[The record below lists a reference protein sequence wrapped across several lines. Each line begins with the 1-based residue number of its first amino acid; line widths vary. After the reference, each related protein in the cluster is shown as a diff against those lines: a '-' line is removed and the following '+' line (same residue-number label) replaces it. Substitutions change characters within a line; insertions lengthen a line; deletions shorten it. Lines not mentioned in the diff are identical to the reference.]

1 MIEIFQAHFNT
12 KSYSGVFFQ
21 GEWDDR
27 MNDKENGD
35 NSEQGRGAKEAVKDF
50 FYGMAMQGMARY
62 ALKTRMYLEQLFM
75 LITLGDML
83 GIPILP
89 PYYSLK
95 LLPYAVPN
103 IKTWKR
109 TLFKERD
116 FTDAL
121 F

>member
-1 MIEIFQAHFNT
+1 LT
-12 KSYSGVFFQ
+12 KTVIAENPSNSFGDYH
-21 GEWDDR
+21 
-27 MNDKENGD
+27 MNDKKKSD
-35 NSEQGRGAKEAVKDF
+35 DSQDDRGAKGAVKDF

>member
-1 MIEIFQAHFNT
+1 MQPE
-12 KSYSGVFFQ
+12 
-21 GEWDDR
+21 
-27 MNDKENGD
+27 GD
-35 NSEQGRGAKEAVKDF
+35 GDASEKKRGAKEAVKDF

-62 ALKTRMYLEQLFM
+62 ALKTRMYLEHLFM

>member
-1 MIEIFQAHFNT
+1 MIKRAQAFFDE
-12 KSYSGVFFQ
+12 KSYSRVLFQ
-21 GEWDDR
+21 EDWDDH
-27 MNDKENGD
+27 MNDKED
-35 NSEQGRGAKEAVKDF
+35 NDGSQQGRGAKEAVKDF

>member
-1 MIEIFQAHFNT
+1 MSD
-12 KSYSGVFFQ
+12 KK
-21 GEWDDR
+21 DD
-27 MNDKENGD
+27 NDSKPGREKKEV
-35 NSEQGRGAKEAVKDF
+35 VKDF
-50 FYGMAMQGMARY
+50 FYGMAMQGMTRY
-62 ALKTRMYLEQLFM
+62 ALKTRMYLEHLFM

-109 TLFKERD
+109 SLFKERD

>member
-1 MIEIFQAHFNT
+1 MIIRVIGNIAI
-12 KSYSGVFFQ
+12 YPCG
-21 GEWDDR
+21 DYL
-27 MNDKENGD
+27 MNGKENPD
-35 NSEQGRGAKEAVKDF
+35 ASKERRGAKETVKDF

-109 TLFKERD
+109 GLFKERD

>member
-1 MIEIFQAHFNT
+1 MIKRVIAQ
-12 KSYSGVFFQ
+12 VFFQ
-21 GEWDDR
+21 GFGDYHMESEKNSDDS
-27 MNDKENGD
+27 KEK
-35 NSEQGRGAKEAVKDF
+35 RGAKGAVKDF

>member
-1 MIEIFQAHFNT
+1 MKYSTPILT
-12 KSYSGVFFQ
+12 KRVNSRVSFLSY
-21 GEWDDR
+21 GEHRMKDAKNDD
-27 MNDKENGD
+27 DSKE
-35 NSEQGRGAKEAVKDF
+35 QRGAKVAVKDF

>member
-1 MIEIFQAHFNT
+1 MSPEEEKDA
-12 KSYSGVFFQ
+12 
-21 GEWDDR
+21 
-27 MNDKENGD
+27 
-35 NSEQGRGAKEAVKDF
+35 SEETRGSKAKEAVKDF
-50 FYGMAMQGMARY
+50 FYGMAMQGMVRY
-62 ALKTRMYLEQLFM
+62 ALKTRMYLEHLFM

-109 TLFKERD
+109 SLFKERD

>member
-1 MIEIFQAHFNT
+1 MSDEENASEEK
-12 KSYSGVFFQ
+12 KSS
-21 GEWDDR
+21 
-27 MNDKENGD
+27 K
-35 NSEQGRGAKEAVKDF
+35 AKEAVKDF
-50 FYGMAMQGMARY
+50 FYGMAMQGMVRH
-62 ALKTRMYLEQLFM
+62 ALKARMYLEHLFM

-109 TLFKERD
+109 SLFKERD

>member
-1 MIEIFQAHFNT
+1 MTEKKRRIAQA
-12 KSYSGVFFQ
+12 VR
-21 GEWDDR
+21 D
-27 MNDKENGD
+27 
-35 NSEQGRGAKEAVKDF
+35 VI
-50 FYGMAMQGMARY
+50 YGMAFHGVARY
-62 ALKTRMYLEQLFM
+62 ALKTRMYLENLFM
-75 LITLGDML
+75 ILTHGDML

-103 IKTWKR
+103 IRNWKR

-121 F
+121 Y

>member
-1 MIEIFQAHFNT
+1 MIEISQAHFDK
-12 KSYSGVFFQ
+12 KSYSKVLFQ
-21 GEWDDR
+21 GDWDDH
-27 MNDKENGD
+27 MKDEK
-35 NSEQGRGAKEAVKDF
+35 NSDAPEQERGAKAAVKDF

>member
-1 MIEIFQAHFNT
+1 
-12 KSYSGVFFQ
+12 
-21 GEWDDR
+21 
-27 MNDKENGD
+27 MNANKEND
-35 NSEQGRGAKEAVKDF
+35 DSEQERGAKGAVKDF